1 VNEDRLRSL
10 LREAPVP
17 GGEEA
22 ERRGLRVLE
31 SAFAER
37 RPPRRAML
45 PRAALALATA
55 GLLAILLLSPAG
67 AAVRNWINDVFDE
80 GVPNAEPALSRIPGG
95 GRLAVSSAAGPWV
108 VRPDGSRRLLGAY
121 REASWSP
128 HGLFLAAA
136 SGRTLTAVEPDG
148 DPHWSVTA
156 PGQVADP
163 RWSPSGLR
171 IAYRSGRALRVVHAD
186 GSTDAQVDGSV
197 APLAPAWSPAGLDL
211 LAYLDRDGRVVVAD
225 ADGGKPLASA
235 AALPGIMALQ
245 WGPRGELL
253 EASPAIARLRQ
264 IKLEKLS
271 GDVRLGSAKPLPR
284 PGSGRI
290 AEALLSPRGDTVALV
305 RRLGG
310 LAQTRTEV
318 DLVDSDTGSVRRLF
332 RTPGHLGEIAWSP
345 DAKRLL
351 ISWPQADQWLF
362 VPTSGR
368 GRLQALA
375 GISQAFAPGSPVAS
389 GPGAFPRISGW
400 CCSAASP

>member
-1 VNEDRLRSL
+1 MNEERLRSL

-31 SAFAER
+31 AALGER
-37 RPPRRAML
+37 SPPRRAVL
-45 PRAALALATA
+45 PRAALALAIA

-67 AAVRNWINDVFDE
+67 AAVRHWIGDVFDE
-80 GVPNAEPALSRIPGG
+80 GVPNAEPELSRIPGG
-95 GRLAVSSAAGPWV
+95 GRLAVSSSAGPWV
-108 VRPDGSRRLLGAY
+108 VRPDGSRRLLGTY

-148 DPHWSVTA
+148 DPRWSLTA
-156 PGQVADP
+156 PAQVADP

-186 GSTDAQVDGSV
+186 GSADTQLDRSV
-197 APLAPAWSPAGLDL
+197 APLAPAWSPAGLNV
-211 LAYLDRDGRVVVAD
+211 LAYLDRGGRVVVAD
-225 ADGGKPLASA
+225 ADSGRPLASA
-235 AALPGIMALQ
+235 VALPGIMALQ

-253 EASPAIARLRQ
+253 EASPDSLRLRQ
-264 IKLEKLS
+264 IRLEKL
-271 GDVRLGSAKPLPR
+271 GGGIRLGSVKPLPR

-290 AEALLSPRGDTVALV
+290 AEAVLSPRGGTVALV

-310 LAQTRTEV
+310 VAQTRTEV
-318 DLVDSDTGSVRRLF
+318 DLVDSAAGSVRRLF
-332 RTPGHLGEIAWSP
+332 RTPGQLGEIAWSP
-345 DAKRLL
+345 DSKRLL
-351 ISWPQADQWLF
+351 IAWPQADQWLF

-368 GRLQALA
+368 GRLRAVA
-375 GISQAFAPGSPVAS
+375 GISRAFAPGSPAGRGV
-389 GPGAFPRISGW
+389 GAFPRVSGW
-400 CCSAASP
+400 CCSASSP